1 MDNLEKRLVSITQSA
16 IDHMST
22 LITEQGQPVV
32 RLQVK
37 GGGCAGFQ
45 YEWKMEDAV
54 EANDEVI
61 DLPNGKFAIDEFSVM
76 YVAGTEVDFV
86 KEVFGSQL
94 VIRNPNATSSC
105 GCGESVGCRSCFGQT
120 CFGRTG
126 GSARGPRC

>member
-54 EANDEVI
+54 DANDEVI

-105 GCGESVGCRSCFGQT
+105 GCGESF
-120 CFGRTG
+120 
-126 GSARGPRC
+126 AA